1 MINIDKLYDLMA
13 DRGFQEPRTGDLFF
27 PAYIYTYAP
36 EQEYEMRAQIQLLS
50 EKLKRPNHYL
60 DTLIINIYDEII
72 TYLKA
77 ESFSGKTI
85 FDMLIEKEKEDSE
98 EAFLWVREEINGG
111 GFYDYFNAKVK
122 EHFSDTKKK
131 RVYLL
136 ISGFGS
142 AFPYIRAS
150 EFLKKTESLIKE
162 FKIILFYPGEYN
174 ESKYSLFKILND
186 DNMYRANHLNR
197 QFEEN

>member
-27 PAYIYTYAP
+27 PAYIYTYSP
-36 EQEYEMRAQIQLLS
+36 KEEYEMRKQINLLAK
-50 EKLKRPNHYL
+50 KLKRPNHFL

-72 TYLKA
+72 TYLKS

-85 FDMLIEKEKEDSE
+85 FDMLIEKENVDSE
-98 EAFLWVREEINGG
+98 EAFLWVREEINDGN
-111 GFYDYFNAKVK
+111 FYTYFNEKIK
-122 EHFSDTKKK
+122 KHFADAEKK

-142 AFPYIRAS
+142 AFPYLRAS
-150 EFLKKTESLIKE
+150 EFLKKTESLIKD
-162 FKIILFYPGEYN
+162 FKIILFYPGEYAD
-174 ESKYSLFKILND
+174 SRYSLFELLND

-197 QFEEN
+197 QFEDN